1 MELRLIDRS
10 DDLVV
15 AALPDDVDLFTSSD
29 VRAAGERLLD
39 EGCRYLVLAASP
51 DLFIDSSGLTVLLTF
66 WHRLN
71 DTGGAL
77 VLAVPDEHLRWR
89 MNILGLDSVLP
100 ITVTLDE
107 AITRA
112 RRLRDTPQRPERPVR
127 RIRDAESA

>member
-1 MELRLIDRS
+1 MALRLIDRS

-29 VRAAGERLLD
+29 VRAAGDRLLD
-39 EGCRYLVLAASP
+39 AGCRYLVLAASP
-51 DLFIDSSGLTVLLTF
+51 ECYVDSSGLTVLLTF

-71 DTGGAL
+71 DIGGAL

-89 MNILGLDSVLP
+89 MGILGLDSVLL

-107 AITRA
+107 AVAHA
-112 RRLRDTPQRPERPVR
+112 RRLRDTPQRPGRAAPSTT
-127 RIRDAESA
+127 DAESA